1 MDSSIE
7 LPDELWTYIKEFIFY
22 TKKQYEKVLKG
33 RVTLQ
38 KIKLAYAV
46 DIYDNYIFKMNGIG
60 HFLECKE
67 VYSVDDMYKV
77 HMNKVMLLAIRLKKL
92 IKQKSSLNNLL
103 KIKEFTKFIIKEFK
117 REDTNKVGDI
127 NIQYIKSER
136 EKLRIE
142 IQDLFMKYS
151 LYFN

>member
-1 MDSSIE
+1 MESSIE
-7 LPDELWTYIKEFIFY
+7 LPDELWNYIKEFILH
-22 TKKQYEKVLKG
+22 KNYEEVLRE

-38 KIKLAYAV
+38 KIKLAYAI

-67 VYSVDDMYKV
+67 VYSVDDMHKI
-77 HMNKVMLLAIRLKKL
+77 HMNKVMTLIIRLKKL

-103 KIKEFTKFIIKEFK
+103 KIEEFTKFIIKEFK
-117 REDTNKVGDI
+117 REDTEKVGDI
-127 NIQYIKSER
+127 NIKYIRSER
-136 EKLRIE
+136 EKLRNE
-142 IQDLFMKYS
+142 IHELFMDYS